1 MDKTQVI
8 YLILFTVIILLVLVS
23 MVFSLFLVF
32 NRKRI
37 KYILEKQEAQ
47 RQAEFEFAKI
57 RIENQEYL
65 LKNISWELHD
75 NIGQLL
81 SVSKMQLSMLPPP
94 KNEPEKKIITDTIEL
109 ISRILED
116 VRSLSKSLN
125 TESIGFMGLIKA
137 IRFEIDRL
145 NRLKFINARFTLIG
159 TPVEIKNEDEI
170 ILFRIV
176 QELMSNV
183 IKHAKASEFELI
195 FNYNDDELN
204 ITSKDDG
211 VGMKMKMINYG
222 LGLKNIVSRIKLL
235 NGSIDFK
242 NQNEGGLI
250 TKIKYPIIK

>member
-81 SVSKMQLSMLPPP
+81 SVSKM
-94 KNEPEKKIITDTIEL
+94 
-109 ISRILED
+109 
-116 VRSLSKSLN
+116 
-125 TESIGFMGLIKA
+125 
-137 IRFEIDRL
+137 
-145 NRLKFINARFTLIG
+145 
-159 TPVEIKNEDEI
+159 
-170 ILFRIV
+170 
-176 QELMSNV
+176 
-183 IKHAKASEFELI
+183 
-195 FNYNDDELN
+195 
-204 ITSKDDG
+204 
-211 VGMKMKMINYG
+211 
-222 LGLKNIVSRIKLL
+222 
-235 NGSIDFK
+235 
-242 NQNEGGLI
+242 
-250 TKIKYPIIK
+250 